1 MIENFILIKNV
12 TFLFIVHQRVIKQ
25 NALIYTLVQESLI
38 LGKEKYRPL
47 RLVNKTQSRQE
58 KKILMHLAHIN
69 QT

>member
-47 RLVNKTQSRQE
+47 CLVNKTQSRQE
-58 KKILMHLAHIN
+58 KKNIN
-69 QT
+69 APCSH